1 LRIVDADDY
10 TWIDDMA
17 DRRKGLLALGVEQI
31 KQYPGPQQV
40 ELKVEVEVPGSW
52 FSLMRRVRRGRGD
65 VKGSA

>member
-1 LRIVDADDY
+1 MRIVDADDY

-52 FSLMRRVRRGRGD
+52 FGLMRRVRRGRGD

>member
-1 LRIVDADDY
+1 
-10 TWIDDMA
+10 MA

-52 FSLMRRVRRGRGD
+52 FGLMRRVRRGRGD